1 MTSAKTKAAT
11 PVLLAALA
19 LSAAWAGPAA
29 AQSDPAWSSSVVYT
43 ADVTGVVDGT
53 AHRAGRYLDNLD
65 VVVDGH
71 LAQIAGWGGA
81 RLHVAILA
89 NGGGRPNDLA
99 GTLQGVDNIEVADPG
114 VRLFEAWIEQSFADG
129 RASVLAGLYDVNSE
143 FYATEASGLLIA
155 PAFGIGSEF
164 AATGRNGPSIF
175 PSSALATRVRIGEP
189 DGLYVQAAAVNAKAS
204 TFGDPDGVDTGFD
217 DGVLWLAEGGWTGP
231 ARLALGAWRYDEK
244 QDDIRALGP
253 SGEPRLATSQGI
265 YVLGEADI
273 HHGAHSVTSAFVRS
287 GLSDGDTGDF
297 KGGWQAGL
305 LVLPPF
311 ASRPASAFSVGVHR
325 GLISDKARLNARD
338 AGIAPATQ
346 EDGLEI
352 TYSDTVGRFTLQP
365 DLQIIRYPG
374 GDRAADTVVVAAF
387 RLTIP
392 LFSN

>member
-11 PVLLAALA
+11 AAMLAALA
-19 LSAAWAGPAA
+19 LSACWAGAAA
-29 AQSDPAWSSSVVYT
+29 AQSEPAWRSSIVYT
-43 ADVTGVVDGT
+43 ADVTGVVDG
-53 AHRAGRYLDNLD
+53 AASQAGRYLDNLD
-65 VVVDGH
+65 VVVDGD
-71 LAQIAGWGGA
+71 LARIAGWRDA
-81 RLHVAILA
+81 RVHVAILA

-129 RASVLAGLYDVNSE
+129 HASVLAGLYDVNSE

-175 PSSALATRVRIGEP
+175 PSTALATRVRIGDP
-189 DGLYVQAAAVNAKAS
+189 DGLHVQAAAVNARAS

-231 ARLALGAWRYDEK
+231 ARLALGAWRYDKK
-244 QDDIRALGP
+244 QEDIRAFGP
-253 SGEPRLATSQGI
+253 TGDPRLATSQGV

-273 HHGAHSVTSAFVRS
+273 HRGAHSVTSAFVRS
-287 GLSDGDTGDF
+287 GLSDGDTSDF

-305 LVLPPF
+305 LVLRPF
-311 ASRPASAFSVGVHR
+311 AARPDSAFSVGVHQ
-325 GLISDKARLNARD
+325 GLLSDKARLNAWD
-338 AGIAPATQ
+338 AGMDPATR

-374 GDRAADTVVVAAF
+374 GDRAADTVIVAAF
-387 RLTIP
+387 RLIIP
-392 LFSN
+392 IFAN

>member
-19 LSAAWAGPAA
+19 LSASWAGSAA

-43 ADVTGVVDGT
+43 ADVTGVVDGA

-65 VVVDGH
+65 VVVDGD
-71 LAQIAGWGGA
+71 LAQIAGWRGA

-89 NGGGRPNDLA
+89 NGGGQPNDLA

-189 DGLYVQAAAVNAKAS
+189 DGLYVQAAAVNARAS

-253 SGEPRLATSQGI
+253 SGEPRLATSQGV

-273 HHGAHSVTSAFVRS
+273 HRGAHSVTSAFVRS

-305 LVLPPF
+305 LVLHPF
-311 ASRPASAFSVGVHR
+311 ASRPDSAFSVGVHR

-338 AGIAPATQ
+338 AGIDPATQ

-387 RLTIP
+387 RLIIP